1 MTMAR
6 RPAIGPI
13 SGMLRQINLWTLISL
28 GVLIFVIVLSPQ
40 EGLPKL
46 NHLIQDF
53 VVAHQERV
61 PSSDLV
67 IVAIDD
73 KSIAALGRW
82 PWRRAVHAELLDR
95 IGADHP
101 KAIGLDVLFTEPD
114 LARRDDDALLAAAIE
129 RNSPVVLPVFIQ
141 SFGDKRQ
148 IMPPLAPIAEHAAG
162 LGQPHL
168 KVDHDGV
175 VRSTYLLEQV
185 NGQTLQQFST
195 VLLDIGSANS
205 NAQVLPVTHP
215 ANANSSLRQQGHIM
229 IPYAGPVGHFER
241 ISSIDV
247 IRGVLPD
254 GTFSNKYV
262 LIGATATSVGDQYA
276 TPTTHDSALM
286 PGVEILANI
295 TDAMLQGIT
304 LRPASNMQNA
314 SFNLL
319 FVGIALIGFLLLSPF
334 YALLLTIFLA
344 LASVFSTFFLAG
356 FAGIL
361 FAPAA
366 GILGLIS
373 IYPLWSWHRLNTVSR
388 FLMVEY
394 ESLQRGQHIPFAA
407 EKPLFRDFLNR
418 RIAALEGA
426 RQQLQNLHQF
436 VVTSLES
443 LPYPTIIC
451 DTSGLIRFANQSA
464 AQHFDIGDTE
474 LLLNR
479 YLPALMADVKPDEHE
494 PPLISHELITTAP
507 PSTVEGEA
515 RDGKGRDLILKC
527 VPITKT
533 DDQHSGWILS
543 LIDISDLR
551 RAERD
556 REEAFRFITHDI
568 RAPLS
573 SIIALLELN
582 RLQNT
587 VVNDHLMMQL
597 EHYAD
602 NALALADD
610 FMNLSHAKS
619 AKYRVEKTDLCDLL
633 SEVADEAWA
642 ACRKRNIHLKT
653 AIIETPVYAMVD
665 RLQFKRALANLIS
678 NAIKF
683 SPDGTEITCDISRRH
698 EYWDV
703 AIIDRGIG
711 IAPELQARIF
721 DPFNRMHATSHPG
734 IKGTGLGLAIVQT
747 IVKRHGGNIEVQ
759 SKPGSGSAFHILIPV
774 FVPANQDNTD
784 AEQTADAI

>member
-40 EGLPKL
+40 ERLPKL

-436 VVTSLES
+436 VVTSLER

-494 PPLISHELITTAP
+494 PPLISHELITKA

-515 RDGKGRDLILKC
+515 RDSKGRDLILKC
-527 VPITKT
+527 VSITKT
-533 DDQHSGWILS
+533 ENLHSGWILS

-551 RAERD
+551 QAERD

-573 SIIALLELN
+573 SIISLLELN
-582 RLQNT
+582 RLQST
-587 VVNDHLMMQL
+587 KPDDPLMTQL

-602 NALALADD
+602 NALELADD
-610 FMNLSHAKS
+610 FMHLSRAKS
-619 AKYRVEKTDLCDLL
+619 TEYHMEETDLCDLL
-633 SEVADEAWA
+633 TEVSDEAWA
-642 ACRKRNIHLKT
+642 SCRMRNICLNTTLIKT
-653 AIIETPVYAMVD
+653 PAYAMVD
-665 RLQFKRALANLIS
+665 RLQFKRAITNLIS

-683 SPDGTEITCDISRRH
+683 SPNGAEITCSISGKNNDWDIA
-698 EYWDV
+698 V
-703 AIIDRGIG
+703 IDHGIG
-711 IAPELQARIF
+711 IPPELQAGIF
-721 DPFNRMHATSHPG
+721 DPFNRMHASSHPG

-747 IVKRHGGNIEVQ
+747 IVKRHGGKITVQ
-759 SKPGSGSAFHILIPV
+759 SKPGSGSAFHIQVPV
-774 FVPANQDNTD
+774 FVPASRNGANAGQALDVM
-784 AEQTADAI
+784 

>member
-1 MTMAR
+1 MTE
-6 RPAIGPI
+6 RPASGPI
-13 SGMLRQINLWTLISL
+13 SGLLRQLDLWTPIAL
-28 GVLIFVIVLSPQ
+28 GVLVLVIVLSPQ
-40 EGLPKL
+40 ERLPKL
-46 NHLIQDF
+46 NHLIQDY
-53 VVAHQERV
+53 VIAGQGRGPNSE
-61 PSSDLV
+61 LV

-82 PWRRAVHAELLDR
+82 PWRRALHAELLDR

-101 KAIGLDVLFTEPD
+101 RAIGLDVLFTEPD
-114 LARRDDDALLAAAIE
+114 LVHPDDDALLAAAIE
-129 RNSPVVLPVFIQ
+129 RNHPVVLPVFMQ
-141 SFGDKRQ
+141 SFDSQRRV
-148 IMPPLAPIAEHAAG
+148 MPPVPPIAELAAG
-162 LGQPHL
+162 LGHAHL

-436 VVTSLES
+436 VVTSLER

-451 DTSGLIRFANQSA
+451 DTSGLIRFANQA
-464 AQHFDIGDTE
+464 AARHFDMTDSD

-479 YLPALMADVKPDEHE
+479 YLPALIADIKPDQHE
-494 PPLISHELITTAP
+494 PPLISQERITKAL
-507 PSTVEGEA
+507 STIEGEA

-527 VPITKT
+527 APITKT
-533 DDQHSGWILS
+533 ENLHSGWILS

-551 RAERD
+551 QAERD

-573 SIIALLELN
+573 SIITLLELD
-582 RLQNT
+582 RLQNPERDDT
-587 VVNDHLMMQL
+587 LLAQL
-597 EHYAD
+597 EHFAN
-602 NALALADD
+602 NALELADD
-610 FMNLSHAKS
+610 FMHLSRAKS
-619 AKYRVEKTDLCDLL
+619 AEYQMEATDLCDLL
-633 SEVADEAWA
+633 MEVSDEVWA
-642 ACRKRNIHLKT
+642 TCRMRDIRLKT
-653 AIIETPVYAMVD
+653 SLTESPAYAMVD
-665 RLQFKRALANLIS
+665 RPQFKRAITNLVS

-683 SPDGTEITCDISRRH
+683 SPDGAEVICGISGKNNDWDIA
-698 EYWDV
+698 V
-703 AIIDRGIG
+703 IDHGIG
-711 IAPELQARIF
+711 IPPELQAGIF
-721 DPFNRMHATSHPG
+721 DPFNRMHASSHPG

-747 IVKRHGGNIEVQ
+747 IVKRHGGKITVQ
-759 SKPGSGSAFHILIPV
+759 SKPGSGSAFHIQVPV
-774 FVPANQDNTD
+774 FVPASRNGANAGQALDVM
-784 AEQTADAI
+784 